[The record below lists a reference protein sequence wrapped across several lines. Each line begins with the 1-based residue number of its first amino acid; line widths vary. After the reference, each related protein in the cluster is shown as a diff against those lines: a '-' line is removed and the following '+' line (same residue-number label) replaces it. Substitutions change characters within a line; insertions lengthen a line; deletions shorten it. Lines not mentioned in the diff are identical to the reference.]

1 MLLNECVKKSY
12 LTRFLKKNIF
22 FFIFSDHCTVD
33 SEDEDE
39 NNTALW
45 MTATQFSQMLD
56 KQEATMDSQSVQQQP
71 SNKQKLN
78 KSSPVKTKTKSSSQN
93 QNKNDLITTSFLDQE
108 AMIPFKKLR
117 QVKIF
122 LSFHLCI

>member
-1 MLLNECVKKSY
+1 
-12 LTRFLKKNIF
+12 
-22 FFIFSDHCTVD
+22 
-33 SEDEDE
+33 
-39 NNTALW
+39 

-71 SNKQKLN
+71 TNKQKLN

-117 QVKIF
+117 QVKNISFDKAVYLVGF
-122 LSFHLCI
+122 LLKPMVFIRYNLLNLFWTTEF

>member
-1 MLLNECVKKSY
+1 M
-12 LTRFLKKNIF
+12 TRFFFFEKNF

-71 SNKQKLN
+71 TNKQKLN

-117 QVKIF
+117 QVKNFF
-122 LSFHLCI
+122 L

>member
-1 MLLNECVKKSY
+1 MGGAECVFKKTY
-12 LTRFLKKNIF
+12 LTRFYKNF
-22 FFIFSDHCTVD
+22 FHSFSDHCAD
-33 SEDEDE
+33 SEDEE

-71 SNKQKLN
+71 TNKQKLN
-78 KSSPVKTKTKSSSQN
+78 KSSPVKTKTKSQN

-117 QVKIF
+117 QVKKIF
-122 LSFHLCI
+122 L

>member
-1 MLLNECVKKSY
+1 
-12 LTRFLKKNIF
+12 
-22 FFIFSDHCTVD
+22 
-33 SEDEDE
+33 
-39 NNTALW
+39 

-71 SNKQKLN
+71 TNKQKLN
-78 KSSPVKTKTKSSSQN
+78 KSSPVKTKTKSQN

-117 QVKIF
+117 QVKNF
-122 LSFHLCI
+122 FF

>member
-1 MLLNECVKKSY
+1 
-12 LTRFLKKNIF
+12 
-22 FFIFSDHCTVD
+22 
-33 SEDEDE
+33 
-39 NNTALW
+39 

-71 SNKQKLN
+71 TNKQKLN

-93 QNKNDLITTSFLDQE
+93 QNKNDLITTSFLDQK

-117 QVKIF
+117 QVKKNF
-122 LSFHLCI
+122 FSFVYLFVYLKPCPLSFLNFSIRF